1 VWIQVL
7 VSLAT
12 RDSEACALLQRALDF
27 AEEML
32 TTEGDV
38 AGLAIDSG
46 AESLDI
52 MPGGRELAAEMGGPA
67 LGQWMAEYSRG
78 DWKRTDPEIID
89 LWGVREAIT
98 ACLPQVP
105 LYEIPGI
112 TQPADH
118 HRLRSLVDAQTSSD
132 GVVMLYASAVTSRPR
147 RPRASRMRWRSTA
160 RAMASRR

>member
-1 VWIQVL
+1 
-7 VSLAT
+7 
-12 RDSEACALLQRALDF
+12 
-27 AEEML
+27 ML

-89 LWGVREAIT
+89 LWGVREAIA